1 MRNRDLSAKA
11 LPRHWRLQPLALS
24 LACVGM
30 VPAWAQLSLP
40 TGFPQSGA
48 VVFGNVNVGPN
59 GTATRQTLN
68 QATMN
73 AIVNWRAFSLAGG
86 NTLNINQ
93 QMGSASVMLNRVV
106 GTGGVIEQSVI
117 NGALSANG
125 HVFVVNPSGILFGN
139 GAQVNVGGL
148 VASTLDISD
157 SQIAKD
163 VSVVGKGSQLLFGGG
178 ANDATSTARVMVQD
192 GAVIQV
198 GQGGTAGLIGALV
211 RNEGQISV
219 AQGSAG
225 LVSASKVTLDFQG
238 DGLTRFTVPADG
250 LMHIDLGAV
259 QTTTT
264 GPDPL
269 LDASTTA
276 QVMNGPAAGSANAR
290 SGTIA
295 ADGGRV
301 VLVGASDYGQLVVNQ
316 SGTVQARSLVNR
328 GGEIVLEGIG
338 SAFVSRAGVATSGTL
353 DASAAE
359 AGAAGGTVRVSGGN
373 VQISGQLTARGLGSG
388 AGGTVTTE
396 SVGAGL
402 GGDRLVVDENT
413 VVDASGGASGQNGL
427 WEVKSRIDL
436 AVTNNLAT
444 YTDISAVSDKAIGG
458 ALGRGTDVSVTSE
471 AMRLNTEPVGWTRS
485 GNGVSIDSGAQIVK
499 NGDSRATTLA
509 VNSGTNIGVSGSILS
524 NQNGPLNVDLNADAF
539 GGPLPDTA
547 TTGRAGTIVLSGAT
561 VQTDGGNI
569 RLYGQS
575 DAENGRAIGSLMV
588 GGISSGLE
596 VGPSPATQPVAAILL
611 ADSKLST
618 CAVSPGEACGGS
630 GSITMRAQGD
640 TSAGVATG
648 ATTLHVSH
656 SGIDMVGGSMT
667 TGAGAINLD
676 GRGGIGASG
685 LSLSPSAL
693 GGAPTLTSGSGTI
706 TLAGSSRS
714 PAGANPTGAYYG
726 YGQGAGQDPGLGAG
740 TGVVLSGA
748 AISTGGSVSIAG
760 QGGDLSGLRND
771 LGLMGVLGGVTD
783 SGGTV
788 IGSHFAA
795 GDGTA
800 ITGSSIQAGQGQT
813 LSVTGTAGSQGFQV
827 VNDANGTP
835 VITPD
840 TFDAW
845 AVNVAGGRSLVAHGG
860 QVSIG
865 AGLGDVRLAATGY
878 DQPLVDVSNDA
889 GAGGTVHVTGR
900 NILVAAQSDLPR
912 AIDASGLTGGGSID
926 LHAVAQA
933 DVIRSGVAVVE
944 GGAVL
949 QANALGSGNG
959 GRITVLGDNSIR
971 AFGNFEARGGSAGG
985 NGGTIETSGGSFD
998 LSGIRVDA
1006 SAPAGQAGRWI
1017 IDPYDV
1023 TIAHGTASGSL
1034 PTNPFEPVATS
1045 TIQDGDINSALNS
1058 GTSVTITTGSGGTD
1072 AGDIRFGSGMLIER
1086 TVGSAPLAFEL
1097 DAAHSIG
1104 DRVFSSAY
1112 VAPIIRS
1119 TTGPMDVIFNAGSA
1133 GALEGYVHY
1142 FGNTG
1147 ADQAVIS
1154 TNGGRV
1160 LAHATGTG
1168 YAEVIFNSASIDTGG
1183 GELRLLTDGP
1193 STTQFVALSGD
1204 VHTRGGGVTL
1214 DSGFTGSSP
1223 AFSDINIDLDGTIDT
1238 GGGAVSIHAHGVG
1251 GIYDSVTSRFNNRII
1266 TNGGA
1271 VSILNGQTGAPSGF
1285 VLLQGTQIDTRV
1297 GQSDAGAGGAVSIAG
1312 GGVSINGARIDSATG
1327 DVTITGTGGTG
1338 QSGSAVQL
1346 DSLFLRAVGV
1356 PVSTAIST
1364 TSGNVLIRGVQ
1375 DFDRGSNA
1383 SFATHGVLVTGGS
1396 SITTGSGNI
1405 ALRGL
1410 FASAP
1415 VDGTDSGVRLED
1427 GARLA
1432 TTGGGSIEL
1441 TGSSLRGTPG
1451 VSIQPGISSF
1461 TGGSGAV
1468 PQVQSSGNLVLRAS
1482 NDGSA
1487 PALAIDAPV
1496 SAAGVINLRPGG
1508 MDGALNAY
1516 DATSTGIT
1524 VGGAAGPGFTLS
1536 DALLSRLSAPT
1547 VVVGSSTHDGTITVA
1562 GPVATGGALTLQN
1575 EGVGG
1580 GAGGIVLNGA
1590 VTADRLGLLS
1600 AGDITQ
1606 TVKAPITAQHL
1617 LARSSRGSV
1626 LLDQAANNVSENTL
1640 GGGAA
1645 GAFRY
1650 QDVDGVRIGAL
1661 SVTGFDAGTN
1671 QPQVVS
1677 ATSMAADTVF
1687 VRTLSGDLTLDTA
1700 VISTSGADLVAA
1712 SRFQN
1717 AGGGSI
1723 GGAPWR
1729 IWADTWLGES
1739 RGGIAGSGATPNLY
1753 HCAYLGLCTVS
1764 ITPGDNHFIYAQ
1776 QPRATVVIGDASRPF
1791 GMANPPFGFTI
1802 GGLILGDGAAGFLG
1816 TPASSA
1822 GAFSPAGRYPIT
1834 GSFTSAAGYAVDV
1847 VPGTLTVTANLRR
1860 PDFPSADLV
1869 RELPNTNTYTFDRN
1883 LGAPPICFATGPLEG
1898 DRAQQGGDL
1907 LAREW
1912 SRVRSRPNL
1921 LNCVDT
1927 EKRNGCADF

>member
-1 MRNRDLSAKA
+1 MGMGMAWSQVINGGASPVAG
-11 LPRHWRLQPLALS
+11 LPQ
-24 LACVGM
+24 
-30 VPAWAQLSLP
+30 
-40 TGFPQSGA
+40 
-48 VVFGNVNVGPN
+48 FGNVAAGSVTG
-59 GTATRQTLN
+59 GVAGSLMTLN
-68 QATMN
+68 QASQR
-73 AIVNWRAFSLAGG
+73 AVVNWQGFSIGAG
-86 NTLNINQ
+86 NQ
-93 QMGSASVMLNRVV
+93 VNVVQPTVSSVLLNRV
-106 GTGGVIEQSVI
+106 TGGTASMIQGRLSSTLSGTALRGGSVYLI
-117 NGALSANG
+117 
-125 HVFVVNPSGILFGN
+125 NPSGVVFGPT
-139 GAQVNVGGL
+139 ASVSTGGL
-148 VASTLDISD
+148 IASTLDIAGPD
-157 SQIAKD
+157 ETARNATFMA
-163 VSVVGKGSQLLFGGG
+163 GGSQLTFGAGTG
-178 ANDATSTARVMVQD
+178 TGDATSTARVMVHD
-192 GAVIQV
+192 GAVIEV
-198 GQGGTAGLIGALV
+198 GQGGTVGLIGALV

-219 AQGSAG
+219 ARGSVG
-225 LVSASKVTLDFQG
+225 LVSASKVTLDFLG
-238 DGLTRFTVPADG
+238 DGLTQFTVRADG
-250 LMHIDLGAV
+250 LMQIDLGTV
-259 QTTTT
+259 RTTTT
-264 GPDPL
+264 GSAADDL
-269 LDASTTA
+269 LNASTTA
-276 QVMNGPAAGSANAR
+276 QVMNGPSAGSVNSK
-290 SGTIA
+290 SGTLT

-316 SGTVQARSLVNR
+316 SGTVQAQSLVNR
-328 GGEIVLEGIG
+328 GGEIVLEGVG
-338 SAFVSRAGVATSGTL
+338 PEFVSRAGVATSGTL
-353 DASAAE
+353 DVSAAE
-359 AGAAGGTVRVSGGN
+359 AGAAGGTIRVSGGN
-373 VQISGQLTARGLGSG
+373 VQISGKLTARGMGSG

-402 GGDRLVVDENT
+402 GGDRLVVDANT

-427 WEVKSRIDL
+427 WEVKSKIDL
-436 AVTNNLAT
+436 TVTNDVAA
-444 YTDISAVSDKAIGG
+444 YTDVSAVSDKAIGG

-471 AMRLNTEPVGWTRS
+471 AMRLNTEPVSWTRS
-485 GNGVSIDSGAQIVK
+485 GSGVSIDSGARIVK

-509 VNSGTNIGVSGSILS
+509 VNSGTNIAMAGSIVS
-524 NQNGPLNVDLNADAF
+524 EQSGALNVDLNADAF
-539 GGPLPDTA
+539 GGALPDTA
-547 TTGRAGTIVLSGAT
+547 TTSRAGAILLSGAI

-575 DAENGRAIGSLMV
+575 DAENGRAIGSLMA
-588 GGISSGLE
+588 GGLSAGLE
-596 VGPSPATQPVAAILL
+596 AVAPATLPVAAIVLS
-611 ADSKLST
+611 DSTLST
-618 CAVSPGEACGGS
+618 CAVSGSAACGGI

-640 TSAGVATG
+640 TSAGVPTG
-648 ATTLHVSH
+648 ATTIHFGH
-656 SGIDMVGGSMT
+656 SGMDMVGGSMT
-667 TGAGAINLD
+667 TGAGAISLD
-676 GRGGIGASG
+676 ARGGIGASG

-693 GGAPTLTSGSGTI
+693 GNVPTLTAGSGTI
-706 TLAGSSRS
+706 TLVGSSRS
-714 PAGANPTGAYYG
+714 PTGTNPTGAYYG
-726 YGQGAGQDPGLGAG
+726 YAQGPSQDPGLGAG

-748 AISTGGSVSIAG
+748 AISTGGSVSITG

-771 LGLMGVLGGVTD
+771 LGLMGLLGGVTD
-783 SGGTV
+783 GGTTPTV

-795 GDGTA
+795 GDGTV

-827 VNDANGTP
+827 VNDATGTP

-840 TFDAW
+840 SFDAW

-865 AGLGDVRLAATGY
+865 NGVGDVRLAATGY
-878 DQPLVDVSNDA
+878 DEPLIDVSSDA
-889 GAGGTVHVTGR
+889 GAGGAVNVTGR

-912 AIDASGLTGGGSID
+912 VIDASGLTGGGSID

-933 DVIRSGVAVVE
+933 GVTRSGVALVE
-944 GGAVL
+944 SGAVL

-959 GRITVLGDNSIR
+959 GRITIMGDNAVR
-971 AFGNFEARGGSAGG
+971 AFGSFEAKGGSAGG

-998 LSGIRVDA
+998 VSGIRVDA
-1006 SAPAGQAGRWI
+1006 SAPAGLAGRWI

-1023 TIAHGTASGSL
+1023 TIVHGAAGGSL
-1034 PTNPFEPVATS
+1034 PTNPFDPVATS
-1045 TIQDGDINSALNS
+1045 TIQDGDINGALNT

-1097 DAAHSIG
+1097 NAAHSIG
-1104 DRVFSSAY
+1104 DGVFSSSY
-1112 VAPIIRS
+1112 LAPIIRS

-1133 GALEGYVHY
+1133 GALDGYVHY

-1168 YAEVIFNSASIDTGG
+1168 YAEVVFNSASIDTGG
-1183 GELRLLTDGP
+1183 GELRLVTDGP
-1193 STTQFVALSGD
+1193 SSTQFVALSGD
-1204 VHTRGGGVTL
+1204 VHTRGGNVTL
-1214 DSGFTGSSP
+1214 DSGFVGGSP
-1223 AFSDINIDLDGTIDT
+1223 AFSDINIDVDGTIDT

-1251 GIYDSVTSRFNNRII
+1251 GIYDSVTSRFNNQII

-1285 VLLQGTQIDTRV
+1285 VLLQGTRIDTRV
-1297 GQSDAGAGGAVSIAG
+1297 GQSDAGAGGGVSIAG
-1312 GGVSINGARIDSATG
+1312 GGVSLNGVRIDSATG
-1327 DVTITGTGGTG
+1327 DVAITGTGGTG

-1346 DSLFLRAVGV
+1346 DSLFLRAVGS
-1356 PVSTAIST
+1356 VSTAIST
-1364 TSGNVLIRGVQ
+1364 TSGNVLVRGVQ
-1375 DFDRGSNA
+1375 DYDRGSSAFN
-1383 SFATHGVLVTGGS
+1383 ATHGVLVTGGS
-1396 SITTGSGNI
+1396 SITAGSGNI

-1410 FASAP
+1410 FASAV

-1427 GARLA
+1427 GARLT

-1441 TGSSLRGTPG
+1441 TGSSLQGTPG
-1451 VSIQPGISSF
+1451 VSIQPGISSL
-1461 TGGSGAV
+1461 TGGPGAA

-1487 PALAIDAPV
+1487 PALAIDVPV
-1496 SAAGVINLRPGG
+1496 SAAGTINLRPGG
-1508 MDGALNAY
+1508 MDAALNAF
-1516 DATSTGIT
+1516 DATASGIT

-1536 DALLSRLSAPT
+1536 DALLSRLNAPS
-1547 VVVGSSTHDGTITVA
+1547 VVVGSNTHAGTITVA
-1562 GPVATGGALTLQN
+1562 GALTSGGALTLQN
-1575 EGVGG
+1575 EGL
-1580 GAGGIVLNGA
+1580 GAGGIALNGA
-1590 VTADRLGLLS
+1590 ITADRLGLLS
-1600 AGDITQ
+1600 AGNITQ
-1606 TVKAPITAQHL
+1606 TANAPITAQHL
-1617 LARSSRGSV
+1617 LARSSGGSV

-1700 VISTSGADLVAA
+1700 VTSTSGTDLVAA

-1717 AGGGSI
+1717 AGGGSV

-1729 IWADTWLGES
+1729 IWADTWVGES
-1739 RGGIAGSGATPNLY
+1739 RGGITGSGATPNLF

-1791 GMANPPFGFTI
+1791 GMANPPFGFTV
-1802 GGLILGDGAAGFLG
+1802 GGLILGDGTAGFLG
-1816 TPASSA
+1816 SPTSSA
-1822 GAFSPAGRYPIT
+1822 GIFSPAGRYAIT

-1860 PDFPSADLV
+1860 PDFPSSDLL

-1883 LGAPPICFATGPLEG
+1883 IGAPPICFATGPLEG
-1898 DRAQQGGDL
+1898 ERAQQGGDL

-1921 LNCVDT
+1921 TSCVATDR
-1927 EKRNGCADF
+1927 KNGCADF